1 MAPRTLTNSLLLLS
15 VMSSMSKSSPVK
27 VNARSRIANVRS
39 VFLVDRLE
47 DSGGWNGSSV
57 SGSTPPLFVI
67 RLVRSL
73 RMLCICVVCVVVGL
87 DRPMA

>member
-1 MAPRTLTNSLLLLS
+1 
-15 VMSSMSKSSPVK
+15 
-27 VNARSRIANVRS
+27 
-39 VFLVDRLE
+39 VDRLE

-73 RMLCICVVCVVVGL
+73 RMLCSCVVCVVVGL
-87 DRPMA
+87 VRPMV